1 MRSMEIDIF
10 FDLVCPWCFI
20 GKHRLERALAN
31 HAQVRPTMRWRPFQL
46 NPNMPPGG
54 MDRQTYLTMKFGG
67 VDRAAQAYSLIGDTA
82 ERDGLKLNLDDI
94 TRTPS
99 TLDAH
104 RLVQF
109 AEAKRADAAAMVEA
123 IFAGYF
129 QDSRDIGDIDVLVD
143 IAAAH
148 WLDAEETRA
157 FLKSGRERKA
167 VRVADAAARRIGI
180 QAVPCF
186 VFDKRY
192 AISGAQEPMAFYPL
206 IDLAGSD
213 DVASP
218 IFHR

>member
-1 MRSMEIDIF
+1 MRLMEIDIF

-31 HAQVRPTMRWRPFQL
+31 HAQVRPIIRWRPFQL

-67 VDRAAQAYSLIGDTA
+67 ADRAAQAYALIGDTA
-82 ERDGLKLNLDDI
+82 SRDGLDLNLDDI
-94 TRTPS
+94 ARTPS

-109 AEAKRADAAAMVEA
+109 AEEKHADPAVMVEA

-129 QDSRDIGDIDVLVD
+129 QHSRDIGDIDVLVE
-143 IAAAH
+143 IAAEQ
-148 WLDAEETRA
+148 WLDADEART
-157 FLKSGRERKA
+157 FLKSERDRKS
-167 VRVADAAARRIGI
+167 VRIADAAARKIGI

-206 IDLAGSD
+206 LDLAGTD
-213 DVASP
+213 DAASP
-218 IFHR
+218 ILSS